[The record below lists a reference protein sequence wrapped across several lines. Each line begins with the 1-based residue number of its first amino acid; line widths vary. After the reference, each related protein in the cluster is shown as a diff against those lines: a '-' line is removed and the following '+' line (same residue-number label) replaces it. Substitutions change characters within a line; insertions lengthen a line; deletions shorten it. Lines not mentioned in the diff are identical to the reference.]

1 MVSGMRKILLNGEVP
16 KDCIEMLAQQF
27 ELFKLFEAENKSAF
41 LLEHGYKIEG
51 VTGGK
56 IDKELLSQLPN
67 LEVIAN
73 YGVGYDNVDVAAA
86 KAKGVQVSNTPNRL
100 NAAVAELTLGLM
112 VALARNIPNYHNFV
126 KDGLWSEKPRVPLTG
141 QLAGAK
147 VGIVGLGRIGK
158 EIAKRCVAFDMQVAY
173 HGRNE
178 QNDQPYEYFADL
190 IEMAKN
196 VDWLVLM
203 APGGKQTE
211 KLISEEVLRA
221 LGPKGFF
228 VNMARGTMVDE
239 DAMIKLLNDGSLGGA
254 ALDVFEREPEVP
266 RRLRELDNVVLSPH
280 NGSATHVT
288 RAQMSAQVVEN
299 FVAYFEKGAV
309 NDRVV

>member
-1 MVSGMRKILLNGEVP
+1 MRKILLNGEIP
-16 KDCIEMLAQQF
+16 KDCIEMLEDKF

-51 VTGGK
+51 LTGGK
-56 IDKELLSQLPN
+56 VGKELLDQLPN

-86 KAKGVQVSNTPNRL
+86 KAKGIQVSNTPDRL

-173 HGRNE
+173 HGRSE
-178 QNDQPYEYFADL
+178 QADQPYEYFNNL
-190 IEMAKN
+190 IELAKA

-211 KLISEEVLRA
+211 KLISEDVLKA
-221 LGPKGFF
+221 LGPQGYF
-228 VNMARGTMVDE
+228 VNMARGSMVDQE
-239 DAMIKLLNDGSLGGA
+239 ALVRLLTSGALGGA
-254 ALDVFEREPEVP
+254 ALDVFENEPNVP
-266 RRLRELDNVVLSPH
+266 RRLRELSNVVLSPH
-280 NGSATHVT
+280 NGSATVVT

-299 FVAYFEKGAV
+299 LVAYFETGSVK
-309 NDRVV
+309 DRVA

>member
-1 MVSGMRKILLNGEVP
+1 MVSGMRKILLNGEIP
-16 KDCIEMLAQQF
+16 KDCIEMLEDKF

-51 VTGGK
+51 LTGGK
-56 IDKELLSQLPN
+56 VGKELLDQLPN

-86 KAKGVQVSNTPNRL
+86 KAKGIQVSNTPDRL

-158 EIAKRCVAFDMQVAY
+158 EIAKRCVAFDMLVAY
-173 HGRNE
+173 HGRSE
-178 QNDQPYEYFADL
+178 QADQPYEYFNNL
-190 IEMAKN
+190 IELAKA

-211 KLISEEVLRA
+211 KMISEDVLKA
-221 LGPKGFF
+221 LGPQGYF
-228 VNMARGTMVDE
+228 VNMARGSMVDQE
-239 DAMIKLLNDGSLGGA
+239 ALVRLLTSGALGGA
-254 ALDVFEREPEVP
+254 ALDVFENEPNVP
-266 RRLRELDNVVLSPH
+266 RRLRELSNVVLSPH
-280 NGSATHVT
+280 NGSATVVT

-299 FVAYFEKGAV
+299 LVAYFETGSVK
-309 NDRVV
+309 DRVA